1 MKNNNYLKPLK
12 NWTKPDNW
20 RKITSIDVHTAG
32 EPLRIISGGYPEL
45 KGKTILE
52 KRRFAKENFDELRK
66 LLMWEPRGHADMYGA
81 IITPPVN
88 KKADFG
94 VLFIHNEGYSSMCG
108 HGIIALTKVA
118 IETGMIS
125 MKSPETTIRIDTP
138 SGLVSSFARI
148 ENNKVKSVYFHNVPS
163 FVYVMNEIVDVKGIG
178 KVKYHISFGGA
189 FYAFVDA
196 DELGIS
202 MASENVDQLID
213 YGMKIKREVMK
224 TKEIRHPLEDD
235 LGFLYGTIFY
245 GKAHD
250 KINDSRNVCIFAEGE
265 VDRCPT
271 GTGVSAR
278 MALHY
283 KQGIIDID
291 QTMLIESIIG
301 TVFSGKVYKTLSF
314 ENYEAVIPE
323 VEGQAFITGKN
334 EFVFDPDD
342 NIKEGFILR

>member
-1 MKNNNYLKPLK
+1 MKNDNIRTVLK
-12 NWTKPDNW
+12 NWKPTTDW
-20 RKITSIDVHTAG
+20 HKITTIDAHTAG
-32 EPLRIISGGYPEL
+32 EPLRIITGGYPEPE
-45 KGKTILE
+45 GKTILE
-52 KRRFAKENFDELRK
+52 KRRFAKENFDNLRK

-81 IITPPVN
+81 IITPPVSEN
-88 KKADFG
+88 ADFG

-118 IETGMIS
+118 IETGMIQ
-125 MKSPETTIRIDTP
+125 MKSPETTIGIDTP
-138 SGLVSSFARI
+138 SGLVTSHARI
-148 ENNKVKSVYFHNVPS
+148 ENNEVKSVYFHNVPS
-163 FVYVMNEIVDVKGIG
+163 FVYAMNEIIEVEGIG
-178 KVKYHISFGGA
+178 KIKYHISFGGT

-202 MASENVDQLID
+202 IASENMNQLID

-224 TKEIRHPLEDD
+224 TKEIRHPVESD

-245 GKAHD
+245 GKAHC

-278 MALHY
+278 IALHY
-283 KQGIIDID
+283 KQGIINVN
-291 QTMLIESIIG
+291 QPMLIESIIG
-301 TVFSGKVYKTLSF
+301 SVFSGKVHSTLTF
-314 ENYEAVIPE
+314 ENYEAIIPE

-334 EFVFDPDD
+334 EFVFDPED